1 MAPALD
7 LRLRQHLAL
16 TPQLQQA
23 LRLLQLSA
31 LEFAQEMGEA
41 LVSNPFLEEG
51 AADSKTPRT
60 AASSTLTEPTAPRR
74 RADARA
80 AAPDG
85 EGEERYSYESP
96 SFGSGGSGDIENDR
110 TDWSEPEP
118 SLHAH
123 LRNQLMLQQMGERD
137 RALTHLVV
145 DALDDDGYLKVSLE
159 ELAAADRRRADVD
172 ADELRVG
179 AAARAD
185 ARACGRRARAT
196 CRSACML
203 QLEARSERGPAWE
216 CACKIV
222 QNHLPVL
229 AAHELGKLQQQL
241 VCDEKTMHQAIA
253 LIRSLDPKPG
263 HRFGRGDARFVIPDV
278 IVTKV
283 RGKWMVSLNPAVVPR
298 LRINRSYADAV
309 SGAGHSFL
317 SKQLQEARWLL
328 RSMEQRL
335 VTIQRVAEAIVQKQR
350 AFLEYGEVAMKPLA
364 LKHIAAQLSLHE
376 STVCRVTNNKYM
388 ATPRGVYEFKHFFSR
403 QLATEA
409 GGACSATAVRA
420 LLKELIT
427 TEDPARPL
435 SDAKLATLLS
445 EQGLRVARRTITK
458 YRTLMRVPSVEV
470 RRTLGPLAESA
481 GAGVR
486 GGAWRKSSRDVS
498 KRRLRPTPHSSA
510 LHAAGFAASRRTRAS
525 ISIRPGQHDQ
535 HPIGGD
541 AAHDEG
547 TKHAGKTAA
556 AGAAVGGVTGLAI
569 GTAAAAALEPGL
581 TVSRRR
587 VRAPASALT
596 PARWRAV

>member
-31 LEFAQEMGEA
+31 MEFAQEMGEA
-41 LVSNPFLEEG
+41 LVNNPFLEEG
-51 AADSKTPRT
+51 ATPDAKAAHGAT
-60 AASSTLTEPTAPRR
+60 ATSSLAEP
-74 RADARA
+74 A
-80 AAPDG
+80 AAPTTPEPAAQESDA
-85 EGEERYSYESP
+85 EERYSYESP
-96 SFGSGGSGDIENDR
+96 SFGSGGSGDLENDR

-118 SLHAH
+118 SLQQH

-137 RALTHLVV
+137 HALTHLVV
-145 DALDDDGYLKVSLE
+145 DALDDDGYFKVSLE
-159 ELAAADRRRADVD
+159 ELAALISADGNVEPDDIKSA
-172 ADELRVG
+172 LRLVQTLEPAGVG
-179 AAARAD
+179 ARD
-185 ARACGRRARAT
+185 LQECLL
-196 CRSACML
+196 L
-203 QLEARSERGPAWE
+203 QLQARTERGPAWD

-222 QNHLPVL
+222 QHHLPVL

-241 VCDEKTMHQAIA
+241 ICDEKTMHQAIA

-283 RGKWMVSLNPAVVPR
+283 RGKWQVSLNPAVVPR

-364 LKHIAAQLSLHE
+364 LKHIAAQLNLHE

-470 RRTLGPLAESA
+470 RRTLGRSQHLRAEA
-481 GAGVR
+481 
-486 GGAWRKSSRDVS
+486 
-498 KRRLRPTPHSSA
+498 
-510 LHAAGFAASRRTRAS
+510 
-525 ISIRPGQHDQ
+525 
-535 HPIGGD
+535 
-541 AAHDEG
+541 
-547 TKHAGKTAA
+547 
-556 AGAAVGGVTGLAI
+556 
-569 GTAAAAALEPGL
+569 
-581 TVSRRR
+581 
-587 VRAPASALT
+587 
-596 PARWRAV
+596 

>member
-1 MAPALD
+1 
-7 LRLRQHLAL
+7 
-16 TPQLQQA
+16 
-23 LRLLQLSA
+23 
-31 LEFAQEMGEA
+31 
-41 LVSNPFLEEG
+41 
-51 AADSKTPRT
+51 
-60 AASSTLTEPTAPRR
+60 
-74 RADARA
+74 
-80 AAPDG
+80 
-85 EGEERYSYESP
+85 
-96 SFGSGGSGDIENDR
+96 
-110 TDWSEPEP
+110 
-118 SLHAH
+118 
-123 LRNQLMLQQMGERD
+123 MLQQMGDRD
-137 RALTHLVV
+137 RALTHFVV

-159 ELAAADRRRADVD
+159 ELAAAAPPDAAVAADD
-172 ADELRVG
+172 LRSAVRLVQTLEPAG
-179 AAARAD
+179 VAARD
-185 ARACGRRARAT
+185 LTECL
-196 CRSACML
+196 ML
-203 QLEARSERGPAWE
+203 QLQSRDERGPAWD
-216 CACKIV
+216 CACKIA
-222 QNHLPVL
+222 QNHLSVL

-241 VCDEKTMHQAIA
+241 GCDEKTMHEAIA

-278 IVTKV
+278 IVSKV
-283 RGKWMVSLNPAVVPR
+283 RGKWVVNLNPAVVPR

-364 LKHIAAQLSLHE
+364 LKHIAAQLNLHE

-470 RRTLGPLAESA
+470 RRTLGRSQ
-481 GAGVR
+481 
-486 GGAWRKSSRDVS
+486 SM
-498 KRRLRPTPHSSA
+498 
-510 LHAAGFAASRRTRAS
+510 RA
-525 ISIRPGQHDQ
+525 Q
-535 HPIGGD
+535 
-541 AAHDEG
+541 A
-547 TKHAGKTAA
+547 
-556 AGAAVGGVTGLAI
+556 
-569 GTAAAAALEPGL
+569 
-581 TVSRRR
+581 
-587 VRAPASALT
+587 
-596 PARWRAV
+596 

>member
-1 MAPALD
+1 
-7 LRLRQHLAL
+7 
-16 TPQLQQA
+16 
-23 LRLLQLSA
+23 
-31 LEFAQEMGEA
+31 MGEA
-41 LVSNPFLEEG
+41 LVNNPFLEEQSE
-51 AADSKTPRT
+51 SKSQHT
-60 AASSTLTEPTAPRR
+60 AASTSSTLSEP
-74 RADARA
+74 
-80 AAPDG
+80 AAPATAAPEPAADT

-96 SFGSGGSGDIENDR
+96 SFGSGGSGDMENDR

-118 SLHAH
+118 SLQAH
-123 LRNQLMLQQMGERD
+123 LRNPLMLSPMGERD
-137 RALTHLVV
+137 RALAHLIV

-159 ELAAADRRRADVD
+159 ELAALLTADGGVEP
-172 ADELRVG
+172 DELRASLKLVQQLEPAGVG
-179 AAARAD
+179 ARD
-185 ARACGRRARAT
+185 LQECLT
-196 CRSACML
+196 L
-203 QLEARSERGPAWE
+203 QLNARDERGPAWE
-216 CACKIV
+216 CACRIV

-241 VCDEKTMHQAIA
+241 NCDEKTMHQAIA

-283 RGKWMVSLNPAVVPR
+283 RGKWVCNLNPAVVPR

-364 LKHIAAQLSLHE
+364 LKHIAAQLNLHE

-470 RRTLGPLAESA
+470 RRTLGRSQ
-481 GAGVR
+481 
-486 GGAWRKSSRDVS
+486 
-498 KRRLRPTPHSSA
+498 TM
-510 LHAAGFAASRRTRAS
+510 RA
-525 ISIRPGQHDQ
+525 Q
-535 HPIGGD
+535 
-541 AAHDEG
+541 A
-547 TKHAGKTAA
+547 
-556 AGAAVGGVTGLAI
+556 
-569 GTAAAAALEPGL
+569 
-581 TVSRRR
+581 
-587 VRAPASALT
+587 
-596 PARWRAV
+596 

>member
-41 LVSNPFLEEG
+41 LVNNPFLEES
-51 AADSKTPRT
+51 AEAKAQHAASASSSVNEPATTTTTAPEPVADS
-60 AASSTLTEPTAPRR
+60 
-74 RADARA
+74 DA
-80 AAPDG
+80 
-85 EGEERYSYESP
+85 EERYSYESP
-96 SFGSGGSGDIENDR
+96 SFGSGSSGDIENDR

-118 SLHAH
+118 SLQAH
-123 LRNQLMLQQMGERD
+123 LRNQLMLSPMGERD
-137 RALTHLVV
+137 RALTHLMV
-145 DALDDDGYLKVSLE
+145 DALDDDGYLKVSFEEITALLTADGNVEPE
-159 ELAAADRRRADVD
+159 ELRAA
-172 ADELRVG
+172 LRLVQNLEPAGVG
-179 AAARAD
+179 ARTLQECLKLQLD
-185 ARACGRRARAT
+185 AR
-196 CRSACML
+196 
-203 QLEARSERGPAWE
+203 EERNPVWD

-222 QNHLPVL
+222 NAHLTGPGGARDGQAP
-229 AAHELGKLQQQL
+229 AATRLRREDDASGDSADSLSRS
-241 VCDEKTMHQAIA
+241 QAG
-253 LIRSLDPKPG
+253 PT
-263 HRFGRGDARFVIPDV
+263 RFGRGDARFVIPDV
-278 IVTKV
+278 IVAKV
-283 RGKWMVSLNPAVVPR
+283 RGKWTVNLNPAVVPR

-376 STVCRVTNNKYM
+376 STVCRVTNDKYL
-388 ATPRGVYEFKHFFSR
+388 ATPRGVFEFKHFFSR

-420 LLKELIT
+420 LLKELIA

-458 YRTLMRVPSVEV
+458 YRTLMRVPSVEGPAYA
-470 RRTLGPLAESA
+470 RPLAKPA
-481 GAGVR
+481 GPGIR
-486 GGAWRKSSRDVS
+486 GLRWHALLQGVS
-498 KRRLRPTPHSSA
+498 KRRPQPTARLRIWRRSVRQ
-510 LHAAGFAASRRTRAS
+510 AARLRRS
-525 ISIRPGQHDQ
+525 ISIP
-535 HPIGGD
+535 P
-541 AAHDEG
+541 
-547 TKHAGKTAA
+547 
-556 AGAAVGGVTGLAI
+556 
-569 GTAAAAALEPGL
+569 
-581 TVSRRR
+581 VSTHSIR
-587 VRAPASALT
+587 
-596 PARWRAV
+596 

>member
-41 LVSNPFLEEG
+41 LVNNPFLEEQST
-51 AADSKTPRT
+51 AENKTPHTAGTSTLSEPATPAT
-60 AASSTLTEPTAPRR
+60 AAPEP
-74 RADARA
+74 
-80 AAPDG
+80 APDTDT
-85 EGEERYSYESP
+85 EERYSYESP

-118 SLHAH
+118 SLQAH
-123 LRNQLMLQQMGERD
+123 LRGQLMLSPMGERD
-137 RALTHLVV
+137 RALTHFIV
-145 DALDDDGYLKVSLE
+145 DALDDDGYLKVSLD
-159 ELAAADRRRADVD
+159 ELAAAAPPDANVD
-172 ADELRVG
+172 AEELRAALRLVQTLEPAG
-179 AAARAD
+179 VAARD
-185 ARACGRRARAT
+185 LQECLT
-196 CRSACML
+196 L
-203 QLEARSERGPAWE
+203 QLEAKPERGPAWD

-241 VCDEKTMHQAIA
+241 VCDEKVMHQAIA

-278 IVTKV
+278 IVSKV
-283 RGKWMVSLNPAVVPR
+283 RGKWTVNLNPAVVPR

-364 LKHIAAQLSLHE
+364 LKHIAAQLNLHE

-470 RRTLGPLAESA
+470 RRTLGRSQ
-481 GAGVR
+481 GA
-486 GGAWRKSSRDVS
+486 
-498 KRRLRPTPHSSA
+498 RPQA
-510 LHAAGFAASRRTRAS
+510 
-525 ISIRPGQHDQ
+525 
-535 HPIGGD
+535 
-541 AAHDEG
+541 
-547 TKHAGKTAA
+547 
-556 AGAAVGGVTGLAI
+556 
-569 GTAAAAALEPGL
+569 
-581 TVSRRR
+581 
-587 VRAPASALT
+587 
-596 PARWRAV
+596 

>member
-41 LVSNPFLEEG
+41 LVNNPFLEEAATDNKSVHSSSSSTLAEPAAPTTAAPEP
-51 AADSKTPRT
+51 AADS
-60 AASSTLTEPTAPRR
+60 
-74 RADARA
+74 
-80 AAPDG
+80 

-118 SLHAH
+118 SLQAH
-123 LRNQLMLQQMGERD
+123 LRNQLMLQQMGDRD
-137 RALTHLVV
+137 RALTYFVV
-145 DALDDDGYLKVSLE
+145 DALDDDGYLKVTLE
-159 ELAAADRRRADVD
+159 ELAAAAPREAGVD
-172 ADELRVG
+172 AEELRAAVRLVQTLDPAG
-179 AAARAD
+179 VAARD
-185 ARACGRRARAT
+185 LPECLV
-196 CRSACML
+196 L

-216 CACKIV
+216 CARKIV
-222 QNHLPVL
+222 QSQLPVL

-241 VCDEKTMHQAIA
+241 SCDEKTMHQAIA

-283 RGKWMVSLNPAVVPR
+283 RGKWTVSLNPAVVPR

-364 LKHIAAQLSLHE
+364 LKHIAAQLNLHE

-470 RRTLGPLAESA
+470 RRTLGRSQA
-481 GAGVR
+481 
-486 GGAWRKSSRDVS
+486 
-498 KRRLRPTPHSSA
+498 LRPQA
-510 LHAAGFAASRRTRAS
+510 
-525 ISIRPGQHDQ
+525 
-535 HPIGGD
+535 
-541 AAHDEG
+541 
-547 TKHAGKTAA
+547 
-556 AGAAVGGVTGLAI
+556 
-569 GTAAAAALEPGL
+569 
-581 TVSRRR
+581 
-587 VRAPASALT
+587 
-596 PARWRAV
+596 

>member
-41 LVSNPFLEEG
+41 MVSNPFLEES
-51 AADSKTPRT
+51 AENKTQH
-60 AASSTLTEPTAPRR
+60 AASSSTLSDPAAP
-74 RADARA
+74 AA
-80 AAPDG
+80 AAPEAAASDS

-96 SFGSGGSGDIENDR
+96 SFGSGSSGDMENDR

-118 SLHAH
+118 SLQAH
-123 LRNQLMLQQMGERD
+123 LRNQLMLSPMGERD
-137 RALTHLVV
+137 RALTQFLV
-145 DALDDDGYLKVSLE
+145 DALDDDGYLKVTLE
-159 ELAAADRRRADVD
+159 ELAALLTADGGVD
-172 ADELRVG
+172 ADELRASLRLVQNLEPAGIG
-179 AAARAD
+179 ARD
-185 ARACGRRARAT
+185 LQECLL
-196 CRSACML
+196 L
-203 QLEARSERGPAWE
+203 QLNAREDRGPAWDA
-216 CACKIV
+216 ACKIV
-222 QNHLPVL
+222 QNHLHVL
-229 AAHELGKLQQQL
+229 AAHELGKLQHHL
-241 VCDEKTMHQAIA
+241 GCDERTMHQAIA

-283 RGKWMVSLNPAVVPR
+283 RGKWNVNLNPAVVPR

-388 ATPRGVYEFKHFFSR
+388 ATPRGVFEFKHFFSR

-470 RRTLGPLAESA
+470 RRTMGRSQSMRAEA
-481 GAGVR
+481 
-486 GGAWRKSSRDVS
+486 
-498 KRRLRPTPHSSA
+498 
-510 LHAAGFAASRRTRAS
+510 
-525 ISIRPGQHDQ
+525 
-535 HPIGGD
+535 
-541 AAHDEG
+541 
-547 TKHAGKTAA
+547 
-556 AGAAVGGVTGLAI
+556 
-569 GTAAAAALEPGL
+569 
-581 TVSRRR
+581 
-587 VRAPASALT
+587 
-596 PARWRAV
+596 

>member
-7 LRLRQHLAL
+7 LRLKQHLAL

-41 LVSNPFLEEG
+41 LVSNPFLEES
-51 AADSKTPRT
+51 ASPADKPAHAST
-60 AASSTLTEPTAPRR
+60 SSTLAEPDAP
-74 RADARA
+74 AP
-80 AAPDG
+80 AAPEASPDN

-96 SFGSGGSGDIENDR
+96 SFSSGGSGDIENDR

-123 LRNQLMLQQMGERD
+123 LRNQLMLQQMGDRD
-137 RALTHLVV
+137 RALTHFVV
-145 DALDDDGYLKVSLE
+145 DALDDDGYLKVTLE
-159 ELAAADRRRADVD
+159 ELAAAAPDDANVD
-172 ADELRVG
+172 ADELRAAVRLVQTLEPAG
-179 AAARAD
+179 VAARD
-185 ARACGRRARAT
+185 LQECLT
-196 CRSACML
+196 L
-203 QLEARSERGPAWE
+203 QLEAREERGLAWD

-222 QNHLPVL
+222 RHHLPVL

-241 VCDEKTMHQAIA
+241 PCDEKTMHQAIA
-253 LIRSLDPKPG
+253 MIRSLDPKPG

-278 IVTKV
+278 IVAKV
-283 RGKWMVSLNPAVVPR
+283 RTKWTVNLNPAVVPR

-350 AFLEYGEVAMKPLA
+350 AFLEYGEVAMKQLA
-364 LKHIAAQLSLHE
+364 LKHIAAQLGLHE

-388 ATPRGVYEFKHFFSR
+388 ATPRGVFEFKHFFSR

-470 RRTLGPLAESA
+470 RRTLGRSQ
-481 GAGVR
+481 
-486 GGAWRKSSRDVS
+486 SM
-498 KRRLRPTPHSSA
+498 
-510 LHAAGFAASRRTRAS
+510 RA
-525 ISIRPGQHDQ
+525 Q
-535 HPIGGD
+535 
-541 AAHDEG
+541 A
-547 TKHAGKTAA
+547 
-556 AGAAVGGVTGLAI
+556 
-569 GTAAAAALEPGL
+569 
-581 TVSRRR
+581 
-587 VRAPASALT
+587 
-596 PARWRAV
+596 

>member
-41 LVSNPFLEEG
+41 LVNNPFLEEG
-51 AADSKTPRT
+51 AAGDAKT
-60 AASSTLTEPTAPRR
+60 AHAASASSTLSEPAAASTTPEP
-74 RADARA
+74 
-80 AAPDG
+80 AAPDS
-85 EGEERYSYESP
+85 EAEERYSYESP
-96 SFGSGGSGDIENDR
+96 SFGSGGAGDVENDR

-118 SLHAH
+118 SLQQH

-137 RALTHLVV
+137 HALTHLVV
-145 DALDDDGYLKVSLE
+145 DALDDDGYLKVSFE
-159 ELAAADRRRADVD
+159 ELAALITADGNVEPDDIKSA
-172 ADELRVG
+172 LRLVQTLEPAGVG
-179 AAARAD
+179 ARD
-185 ARACGRRARAT
+185 LQECLL
-196 CRSACML
+196 L
-203 QLEARSERGPAWE
+203 QLQARPERGPAWD

-222 QNHLPVL
+222 QHHLPVL
-229 AAHELGKLQQQL
+229 AAHELGKLQQHV
-241 VCDEKTMHQAIA
+241 VCDERTMHQAIA

-263 HRFGRGDARFVIPDV
+263 HRFGRGDARFVTPDV

-283 RGKWMVSLNPAVVPR
+283 RGKWQVSLNPAVVPR
-298 LRINRSYADAV
+298 LRINRSYANAV

-470 RRTLGPLAESA
+470 RRTLGRSQHLRAEA
-481 GAGVR
+481 
-486 GGAWRKSSRDVS
+486 
-498 KRRLRPTPHSSA
+498 
-510 LHAAGFAASRRTRAS
+510 
-525 ISIRPGQHDQ
+525 
-535 HPIGGD
+535 
-541 AAHDEG
+541 
-547 TKHAGKTAA
+547 
-556 AGAAVGGVTGLAI
+556 
-569 GTAAAAALEPGL
+569 
-581 TVSRRR
+581 
-587 VRAPASALT
+587 
-596 PARWRAV
+596 

>member
-41 LVSNPFLEEG
+41 LVNNPFLEEG
-51 AADSKTPRT
+51 SGENKTPHT
-60 AASSTLTEPTAPRR
+60 TPTSTVAE
-74 RADARA
+74 A
-80 AAPDG
+80 AAPTVAAPEPAADN

-118 SLHAH
+118 SLQAH
-123 LRNQLMLQQMGERD
+123 LRNQLMLWPMGERD
-137 RALTHLVV
+137 RALTHFVV

-159 ELAAADRRRADVD
+159 ELAAAAPKDAGVD
-172 ADELRVG
+172 ADELRAAVRLVQTLEPAG
-179 AAARAD
+179 VAARD
-185 ARACGRRARAT
+185 LQECL
-196 CRSACML
+196 ML
-203 QLEARSERGPAWE
+203 QLEARPERGPAWE

-222 QNHLPVL
+222 QGHLHVL

-241 VCDEKTMHQAIA
+241 SCDEKTMHQAIA

-283 RGKWMVSLNPAVVPR
+283 RGKWTVNLNPAVVPR

-364 LKHIAAQLSLHE
+364 LKHIAAQLNLHE

-388 ATPRGVYEFKHFFSR
+388 ATPRGVFEFKHFFSR

-427 TEDPARPL
+427 TEDPSRPL

-470 RRTLGPLAESA
+470 RRTLGRSQNM
-481 GAGVR
+481 
-486 GGAWRKSSRDVS
+486 
-498 KRRLRPTPHSSA
+498 
-510 LHAAGFAASRRTRAS
+510 RA
-525 ISIRPGQHDQ
+525 Q
-535 HPIGGD
+535 
-541 AAHDEG
+541 A
-547 TKHAGKTAA
+547 
-556 AGAAVGGVTGLAI
+556 
-569 GTAAAAALEPGL
+569 
-581 TVSRRR
+581 
-587 VRAPASALT
+587 
-596 PARWRAV
+596 

>member
-41 LVSNPFLEEG
+41 LVNNPFLEESAEPKQQHAAASATSTLSEPAAPAAATPEP
-51 AADSKTPRT
+51 AADT
-60 AASSTLTEPTAPRR
+60 
-74 RADARA
+74 
-80 AAPDG
+80 

-96 SFGSGGSGDIENDR
+96 SFGSGSSGDMENDR

-118 SLHAH
+118 SLQAH
-123 LRNQLMLQQMGERD
+123 LRNQLMLSPMGGRD
-137 RALTHLVV
+137 RALAHLIV

-159 ELAAADRRRADVD
+159 ELAALLTTDGGVEP
-172 ADELRVG
+172 DELRASLKLVQNLEPAGVG
-179 AAARAD
+179 ARD
-185 ARACGRRARAT
+185 LQECLT
-196 CRSACML
+196 L
-203 QLEARSERGPAWE
+203 QLNARDERGAAWE
-216 CACKIV
+216 CACRIV

-241 VCDEKTMHQAIA
+241 NCDEKTMHQAIA

-278 IVTKV
+278 IVAKV
-283 RGKWMVSLNPAVVPR
+283 RGKWTVNLNPAVVPR

-364 LKHIAAQLSLHE
+364 LKHIAAQLNLHE

-427 TEDPARPL
+427 GEDPARPL

-470 RRTLGPLAESA
+470 RRTLGRSQ
-481 GAGVR
+481 
-486 GGAWRKSSRDVS
+486 
-498 KRRLRPTPHSSA
+498 TM
-510 LHAAGFAASRRTRAS
+510 RA
-525 ISIRPGQHDQ
+525 Q
-535 HPIGGD
+535 
-541 AAHDEG
+541 A
-547 TKHAGKTAA
+547 
-556 AGAAVGGVTGLAI
+556 
-569 GTAAAAALEPGL
+569 
-581 TVSRRR
+581 
-587 VRAPASALT
+587 
-596 PARWRAV
+596 

>member
-41 LVSNPFLEEG
+41 MVNNPFLEES
-51 AADSKTPRT
+51 AAEKQQHATP
-60 AASSTLTEPTAPRR
+60 SSTTLTEPTAP
-74 RADARA
+74 AT
-80 AAPDG
+80 AAPEPAPDQ
-85 EGEERYSYESP
+85 EAEERYSYESP
-96 SFGSGGSGDIENDR
+96 SFGSGGGGDIENDR

-118 SLHAH
+118 SLQAH
-123 LRNQLMLQQMGERD
+123 LRNQLMLSPMGPRD
-137 RALTHLVV
+137 RALTQFIV
-145 DALDDDGYLKVSLE
+145 DALDDDGYLKVSLDELVALLTTDGGVEPE
-159 ELAAADRRRADVD
+159 ELGAAVRLVQNLEPAG
-172 ADELRVG
+172 VG
-179 AAARAD
+179 ARD
-185 ARACGRRARAT
+185 LQECL
-196 CRSACML
+196 ML
-203 QLEARSERGPAWE
+203 QLNAREERGPAWD

-283 RGKWMVSLNPAVVPR
+283 RGKWIVNLNPAVVPR

-364 LKHIAAQLSLHE
+364 LKHIAAQLNLHE

-470 RRTLGPLAESA
+470 RRTLGRSQNM
-481 GAGVR
+481 
-486 GGAWRKSSRDVS
+486 
-498 KRRLRPTPHSSA
+498 
-510 LHAAGFAASRRTRAS
+510 RA
-525 ISIRPGQHDQ
+525 Q
-535 HPIGGD
+535 
-541 AAHDEG
+541 A
-547 TKHAGKTAA
+547 
-556 AGAAVGGVTGLAI
+556 
-569 GTAAAAALEPGL
+569 
-581 TVSRRR
+581 
-587 VRAPASALT
+587 
-596 PARWRAV
+596 

>member
-41 LVSNPFLEEG
+41 LVNNPFLEE
-51 AADSKTPRT
+51 AATEPKTPHST
-60 AASSTLTEPTAPRR
+60 TTSTLTDP
-74 RADARA
+74 
-80 AAPDG
+80 AAPVAAQPEPAPDL
-85 EGEERYSYESP
+85 EAEERYSYESP
-96 SFGSGGSGDIENDR
+96 SFGSGNSGEIENDR

-123 LRNQLMLQQMGERD
+123 LRNQLMLSPMGERD
-137 RALTHLVV
+137 RALTHFVV

-159 ELAAADRRRADVD
+159 ELAAAAPPD
-172 ADELRVG
+172 AAVEPEDLRSAVRLVQTLEPAG
-179 AAARAD
+179 VAARD
-185 ARACGRRARAT
+185 LQECL
-196 CRSACML
+196 ML
-203 QLEARSERGPAWE
+203 QLEARTERGPAWD
-216 CACKIV
+216 CARRIV
-222 QNHLPVL
+222 ENHLHVL

-241 VCDEKTMHQAIA
+241 SCDEKTMHQAIA

-278 IVTKV
+278 IVAKV
-283 RGKWMVSLNPAVVPR
+283 RGKWTVNLNPAVVPR

-364 LKHIAAQLSLHE
+364 LKHIAAQLNLHE

-470 RRTLGPLAESA
+470 RRTLGRSQ
-481 GAGVR
+481 GAR
-486 GGAWRKSSRDVS
+486 A
-498 KRRLRPTPHSSA
+498 
-510 LHAAGFAASRRTRAS
+510 HA
-525 ISIRPGQHDQ
+525 
-535 HPIGGD
+535 
-541 AAHDEG
+541 
-547 TKHAGKTAA
+547 
-556 AGAAVGGVTGLAI
+556 
-569 GTAAAAALEPGL
+569 
-581 TVSRRR
+581 
-587 VRAPASALT
+587 
-596 PARWRAV
+596 

>member
-41 LVSNPFLEEG
+41 AVSNPFLEEG
-51 AADSKTPRT
+51 NQENKASHATASATLSEPAAAATATP
-60 AASSTLTEPTAPRR
+60 EP
-74 RADARA
+74 
-80 AAPDG
+80 APDG

-96 SFGSGGSGDIENDR
+96 SFGSGGSGDMENDR

-118 SLHAH
+118 SLHAN
-123 LRNQLMLQQMGERD
+123 LRNQLMLQQMGDRD
-137 RALTHLVV
+137 RALTHFVV

-159 ELAAADRRRADVD
+159 ELAAAAPHDAGVD
-172 ADELRVG
+172 ADELRAAVRLVQTLEPAG
-179 AAARAD
+179 VAARD
-185 ARACGRRARAT
+185 LTECLT
-196 CRSACML
+196 L
-203 QLEARSERGPAWE
+203 QLEDRDERGPAWD

-222 QNHLPVL
+222 RNHLNVL

-241 VCDEKTMHQAIA
+241 GCDEKTMHQAIA

-278 IVTKV
+278 IVSKV
-283 RGKWMVSLNPAVVPR
+283 RGKWMVNLNPAVVPR

-470 RRTLGPLAESA
+470 RRTLGRSQ
-481 GAGVR
+481 
-486 GGAWRKSSRDVS
+486 SM
-498 KRRLRPTPHSSA
+498 RP
-510 LHAAGFAASRRTRAS
+510 HA
-525 ISIRPGQHDQ
+525 
-535 HPIGGD
+535 
-541 AAHDEG
+541 
-547 TKHAGKTAA
+547 
-556 AGAAVGGVTGLAI
+556 
-569 GTAAAAALEPGL
+569 
-581 TVSRRR
+581 
-587 VRAPASALT
+587 
-596 PARWRAV
+596 

>member
-41 LVSNPFLEEG
+41 VVNNPFLEEG
-51 AADSKTPRT
+51 T
-60 AASSTLTEPTAPRR
+60 AAEQKPVHSSTASTLSEP
-74 RADARA
+74 
-80 AAPDG
+80 AAPATTTPEPVPDTD
-85 EGEERYSYESP
+85 GEERYSYEGA
-96 SFGSGGSGDIENDR
+96 SFGSSHSGDMENDR

-118 SLHAH
+118 SLQAH
-123 LRNQLMLQQMGERD
+123 LRGQLMLSPMGERD
-137 RALTHLVV
+137 RALTHFIV
-145 DALDDDGYLKVSLE
+145 DALDDDGYLKVSLD
-159 ELAAADRRRADVD
+159 ELAAAAPPDANVD
-172 ADELRVG
+172 AEELRAALRLVQTLEPAG
-179 AAARAD
+179 VAARD
-185 ARACGRRARAT
+185 LQECLT
-196 CRSACML
+196 L
-203 QLEARSERGPAWE
+203 QLEAKPERGPAWD

-241 VCDEKTMHQAIA
+241 VCDEKVMHQAIA

-278 IVTKV
+278 IVSKV
-283 RGKWMVSLNPAVVPR
+283 RGKWTVNLNPAVVPR

-364 LKHIAAQLSLHE
+364 LKHIAAQLNLHE

-470 RRTLGPLAESA
+470 RRTLGRSQ
-481 GAGVR
+481 GA
-486 GGAWRKSSRDVS
+486 
-498 KRRLRPTPHSSA
+498 RPQA
-510 LHAAGFAASRRTRAS
+510 
-525 ISIRPGQHDQ
+525 
-535 HPIGGD
+535 
-541 AAHDEG
+541 
-547 TKHAGKTAA
+547 
-556 AGAAVGGVTGLAI
+556 
-569 GTAAAAALEPGL
+569 
-581 TVSRRR
+581 
-587 VRAPASALT
+587 
-596 PARWRAV
+596 

>member
-41 LVSNPFLEEG
+41 LVNNPFLEEG
-51 AADSKTPRT
+51 ADSKTPST
-60 AASSTLTEPTAPRR
+60 ATPSTLTETTAP
-74 RADARA
+74 ATP
-80 AAPDG
+80 APEPEPAG
-85 EGEERYSYESP
+85 EAEGEERYSYESP
-96 SFGSGGSGDIENDR
+96 SFGSGGSGDVENDR

-123 LRNQLMLQQMGERD
+123 LRNQLMLSPMGERD
-137 RALTHLVV
+137 RALTHFVV
-145 DALDDDGYLKVSLE
+145 DALDDDGYLKVSLD
-159 ELAAADRRRADVD
+159 ELAAAAPPDANVEAEDLRAAVRLVQTLEP
-172 ADELRVG
+172 AGV
-179 AAARAD
+179 AARD
-185 ARACGRRARAT
+185 LQECL
-196 CRSACML
+196 ML
-203 QLEARSERGPAWE
+203 QLEARTERGPEWE

-222 QNHLPVL
+222 QNHLPIL

-241 VCDEKTMHQAIA
+241 GCDDKVMHQAIA

-283 RGKWMVSLNPAVVPR
+283 RGKWVVNLNPAVVPR

-364 LKHIAAQLSLHE
+364 LKHIAAQLNLHE

-470 RRTLGPLAESA
+470 RRTLGRSQ
-481 GAGVR
+481 GA
-486 GGAWRKSSRDVS
+486 
-498 KRRLRPTPHSSA
+498 RPQA
-510 LHAAGFAASRRTRAS
+510 
-525 ISIRPGQHDQ
+525 
-535 HPIGGD
+535 
-541 AAHDEG
+541 
-547 TKHAGKTAA
+547 
-556 AGAAVGGVTGLAI
+556 
-569 GTAAAAALEPGL
+569 
-581 TVSRRR
+581 
-587 VRAPASALT
+587 
-596 PARWRAV
+596 

>member
-41 LVSNPFLEEG
+41 LVNNPFLEE
-51 AADSKTPRT
+51 AAT
-60 AASSTLTEPTAPRR
+60 ADAKSAHSASASSTLSEPAAASTTPEP
-74 RADARA
+74 
-80 AAPDG
+80 AAPDT
-85 EGEERYSYESP
+85 EAEERYSYESP
-96 SFGSGGSGDIENDR
+96 SFGSGGSGDVENDR

-118 SLHAH
+118 SLQQH

-137 RALTHLVV
+137 HGLTHLVV
-145 DALDDDGYLKVSLE
+145 DALDDDGYLKVSFE
-159 ELAAADRRRADVD
+159 ELAALISAEGNVEADDIKSA
-172 ADELRVG
+172 LRLVQTLEPAGVG
-179 AAARAD
+179 ARD
-185 ARACGRRARAT
+185 LQECLL
-196 CRSACML
+196 L
-203 QLEARSERGPAWE
+203 QLEARPERGPAWD

-222 QNHLPVL
+222 RTHLPVL
-229 AAHELGKLQQQL
+229 AAHELGKLQQHL
-241 VCDEKTMHQAIA
+241 LCDEKTMHQAIA

-263 HRFGRGDARFVIPDV
+263 HRFGRGDARFVTPDV

-283 RGKWMVSLNPAVVPR
+283 RGKWQVNLNPAVVPR

-364 LKHIAAQLSLHE
+364 LKHIAAQLNLHE

-388 ATPRGVYEFKHFFSR
+388 ATPRGVFEFKHFFSR

-470 RRTLGPLAESA
+470 RRTLGRSQH
-481 GAGVR
+481 
-486 GGAWRKSSRDVS
+486 
-498 KRRLRPTPHSSA
+498 LRA
-510 LHAAGFAASRRTRAS
+510 QA
-525 ISIRPGQHDQ
+525 
-535 HPIGGD
+535 
-541 AAHDEG
+541 
-547 TKHAGKTAA
+547 
-556 AGAAVGGVTGLAI
+556 
-569 GTAAAAALEPGL
+569 
-581 TVSRRR
+581 
-587 VRAPASALT
+587 
-596 PARWRAV
+596 

>member
-41 LVSNPFLEEG
+41 LVNNPFLEEG
-51 AADSKTPRT
+51 NQEAKTAHT
-60 AASSTLTEPTAPRR
+60 TTSSTLNEP
-74 RADARA
+74 
-80 AAPDG
+80 AAPATTTPEPAPDA

-123 LRNQLMLQQMGERD
+123 LRSQLMLQQMGDRD
-137 RALTHLVV
+137 RALTHFVV
-145 DALDDDGYLKVSLE
+145 DALDDDGYLKVSLD
-159 ELAAADRRRADVD
+159 ELAAAAPSDANVD
-172 ADELRVG
+172 AEELRAAVRLVQTLEPAG
-179 AAARAD
+179 VAARD
-185 ARACGRRARAT
+185 LQECLT
-196 CRSACML
+196 L
-203 QLEARSERGPAWE
+203 QLHARTERGPAWE

-241 VCDEKTMHQAIA
+241 VCDEKVMHQAIA

-278 IVTKV
+278 IVAKV
-283 RGKWMVSLNPAVVPR
+283 RGKWTVNLNPAVVPR

-364 LKHIAAQLSLHE
+364 LKHIAAQLNLHE

-470 RRTLGPLAESA
+470 RRTLGRSQ
-481 GAGVR
+481 
-486 GGAWRKSSRDVS
+486 S
-498 KRRLRPTPHSSA
+498 LRPQA
-510 LHAAGFAASRRTRAS
+510 
-525 ISIRPGQHDQ
+525 
-535 HPIGGD
+535 
-541 AAHDEG
+541 
-547 TKHAGKTAA
+547 
-556 AGAAVGGVTGLAI
+556 
-569 GTAAAAALEPGL
+569 
-581 TVSRRR
+581 
-587 VRAPASALT
+587 
-596 PARWRAV
+596 

>member
-1 MAPALD
+1 MAPGLD
-7 LRLRQHLAL
+7 LRLKQHLAL

-51 AADSKTPRT
+51 NQENKTPHT
-60 AASSTLTEPTAPRR
+60 TTSSALSEPTTP
-74 RADARA
+74 A
-80 AAPDG
+80 AATPEPASESD
-85 EGEERYSYESP
+85 GEERYSYESP
-96 SFGSGGSGDIENDR
+96 SFGSGGSGDMENDR

-123 LRNQLMLQQMGERD
+123 LRNQLMLQQMGDRD
-137 RALTHLVV
+137 RALTHFVV
-145 DALDDDGYLKVSLE
+145 DALDDDGYLKVSLD
-159 ELAAADRRRADVD
+159 ELAAAAPPEANVD
-172 ADELRVG
+172 ADDLRSAVRLVQTLEPAG
-179 AAARAD
+179 VAARD
-185 ARACGRRARAT
+185 LTECL
-196 CRSACML
+196 ML
-203 QLEARSERGPAWE
+203 QLEEREERGPAWE
-216 CACKIV
+216 SACKIV
-222 QNHLPVL
+222 QNHLGVL

-241 VCDEKTMHQAIA
+241 PCDEKTMHQAIA

-278 IVTKV
+278 IVSKV

-364 LKHIAAQLSLHE
+364 LKHIAAQLNLHE

-388 ATPRGVYEFKHFFSR
+388 ATPRGVFEFKHFFSR

-427 TEDPARPL
+427 TEDPSRPL

-470 RRTLGPLAESA
+470 RRTLGRSESM
-481 GAGVR
+481 
-486 GGAWRKSSRDVS
+486 
-498 KRRLRPTPHSSA
+498 
-510 LHAAGFAASRRTRAS
+510 RA
-525 ISIRPGQHDQ
+525 Q
-535 HPIGGD
+535 
-541 AAHDEG
+541 A
-547 TKHAGKTAA
+547 
-556 AGAAVGGVTGLAI
+556 
-569 GTAAAAALEPGL
+569 
-581 TVSRRR
+581 
-587 VRAPASALT
+587 
-596 PARWRAV
+596 

>member
-41 LVSNPFLEEG
+41 LVNNPFLEESQE
-51 AADSKTPRT
+51 SKQH
-60 AASSTLTEPTAPRR
+60 AASASTLSEPVAATPPSAAEATP
-74 RADARA
+74 DAG
-80 AAPDG
+80 D
-85 EGEERYSYESP
+85 GEERYSYESP
-96 SFGSGGSGDIENDR
+96 SFGSGSGGDFENDR

-118 SLHAH
+118 SLQAH
-123 LRNQLMLQQMGERD
+123 LRNQLMLSPMGGRD
-137 RALTHLVV
+137 RALTNFLI

-159 ELAAADRRRADVD
+159 ELVALLTTDGGVTV
-172 ADELRVG
+172 DELRGSLLLLQGLEPAGIG
-179 AAARAD
+179 ARD
-185 ARACGRRARAT
+185 LQECL
-196 CRSACML
+196 ML
-203 QLEARSERGPAWE
+203 QLEARDERSGPVWD
-216 CACKIV
+216 CACKLV
-222 QNHLPVL
+222 QKHLAVL
-229 AAHELGKLQQQL
+229 AAHEMGKLQQQL
-241 VCDEKTMHQAIA
+241 GCDEKTMHQAIA

-263 HRFGRGDARFVIPDV
+263 LRFGRGDARYVTPDV
-278 IVTKV
+278 VVNKV
-283 RGKWMVSLNPAVVPR
+283 RGKWLVNLNPAVVPR

-364 LKHIAAQLSLHE
+364 LKHIAAQLGLHE

-388 ATPRGVYEFKHFFSR
+388 ATPRGVFEFKHFFSR

-427 TEDPARPL
+427 TEDPSRPL

-445 EQGLRVARRTITK
+445 DQGLRVARRTITK

-470 RRTLGPLAESA
+470 RRTMGRSQSMCAEA
-481 GAGVR
+481 
-486 GGAWRKSSRDVS
+486 
-498 KRRLRPTPHSSA
+498 
-510 LHAAGFAASRRTRAS
+510 
-525 ISIRPGQHDQ
+525 
-535 HPIGGD
+535 
-541 AAHDEG
+541 
-547 TKHAGKTAA
+547 
-556 AGAAVGGVTGLAI
+556 
-569 GTAAAAALEPGL
+569 
-581 TVSRRR
+581 
-587 VRAPASALT
+587 
-596 PARWRAV
+596 

>member
-41 LVSNPFLEEG
+41 LVNNPFLEEG
-51 AADSKTPRT
+51 ATQDAKPAHTTSAT
-60 AASSTLTEPTAPRR
+60 STLSDT
-74 RADARA
+74 A
-80 AAPDG
+80 AAPSTPEPAVPDG
-85 EGEERYSYESP
+85 EAEERYSYESP
-96 SFGSGGSGDIENDR
+96 SFGSGNSGDMENDR

-118 SLHAH
+118 SLQQH

-137 RALTHLVV
+137 HALTHLVV
-145 DALDDDGYLKVSLE
+145 DALDDDGYMKVSFE
-159 ELAAADRRRADVD
+159 ELAALISPDGGVEADDIKSA
-172 ADELRVG
+172 LRLVQTLDPAGVG
-179 AAARAD
+179 ARD
-185 ARACGRRARAT
+185 LQECLL
-196 CRSACML
+196 L
-203 QLEARSERGPAWE
+203 QLEARSERGPAWD

-222 QNHLPVL
+222 KHHLPVL

-241 VCDEKTMHQAIA
+241 ICDEKTMHQAIA

-283 RGKWMVSLNPAVVPR
+283 RGKWQVSLNPAVVPR

-350 AFLEYGEVAMKPLA
+350 AFLDYGEVAMKPLA
-364 LKHIAAQLSLHE
+364 LKHIAAQLNLHE

-470 RRTLGPLAESA
+470 RRTLGRSQSLRAEA
-481 GAGVR
+481 
-486 GGAWRKSSRDVS
+486 
-498 KRRLRPTPHSSA
+498 
-510 LHAAGFAASRRTRAS
+510 
-525 ISIRPGQHDQ
+525 
-535 HPIGGD
+535 
-541 AAHDEG
+541 
-547 TKHAGKTAA
+547 
-556 AGAAVGGVTGLAI
+556 
-569 GTAAAAALEPGL
+569 
-581 TVSRRR
+581 
-587 VRAPASALT
+587 
-596 PARWRAV
+596 

>member
-1 MAPALD
+1 M
-7 LRLRQHLAL
+7 
-16 TPQLQQA
+16 
-23 LRLLQLSA
+23 LS
-31 LEFAQEMGEA
+31 
-41 LVSNPFLEEG
+41 P
-51 AADSKTPRT
+51 
-60 AASSTLTEPTAPRR
+60 
-74 RADARA
+74 
-80 AAPDG
+80 
-85 EGEERYSYESP
+85 
-96 SFGSGGSGDIENDR
+96 
-110 TDWSEPEP
+110 
-118 SLHAH
+118 
-123 LRNQLMLQQMGERD
+123 MGERD
-137 RALTHLVV
+137 RALTHFVV

-159 ELAAADRRRADVD
+159 ELAAAAPPDAAVD
-172 ADELRVG
+172 ADELRAAVRLVQTLEPAG
-179 AAARAD
+179 VAARD
-185 ARACGRRARAT
+185 LQECLT
-196 CRSACML
+196 L

-216 CACKIV
+216 CARKIV
-222 QNHLPVL
+222 ENHLPIL

-241 VCDEKTMHQAIA
+241 LCDEQTMHQAIA

-283 RGKWMVSLNPAVVPR
+283 RGKWTVNLNPAVVPR

-470 RRTLGPLAESA
+470 RRTLGRSH
-481 GAGVR
+481 GA
-486 GGAWRKSSRDVS
+486 
-498 KRRLRPTPHSSA
+498 
-510 LHAAGFAASRRTRAS
+510 RA
-525 ISIRPGQHDQ
+525 Q
-535 HPIGGD
+535 
-541 AAHDEG
+541 A
-547 TKHAGKTAA
+547 
-556 AGAAVGGVTGLAI
+556 
-569 GTAAAAALEPGL
+569 
-581 TVSRRR
+581 
-587 VRAPASALT
+587 
-596 PARWRAV
+596 

>member
-1 MAPALD
+1 MRRRWAK
-7 LRLRQHLAL
+7 R
-16 TPQLQQA
+16 
-23 LRLLQLSA
+23 S
-31 LEFAQEMGEA
+31 
-41 LVSNPFLEEG
+41 SNNPFLEEG
-51 AADSKTPRT
+51 ATADGKP
-60 AASSTLTEPTAPRR
+60 AHGASETSTQPEPTATPTTPEP
-74 RADARA
+74 A
-80 AAPDG
+80 AQDG
-85 EGEERYSYESP
+85 EAEERYSYESP
-96 SFGSGGSGDIENDR
+96 SFGSGGSGDVENDR

-118 SLHAH
+118 SLQQH

-137 RALTHLVV
+137 HALTHLVV
-145 DALDDDGYLKVSLE
+145 DALDDDGYFKVSFE
-159 ELAAADRRRADVD
+159 ELAALISAEGDVEPD
-172 ADELRVG
+172 DIKSALRLVQTLEPAGVG
-179 AAARAD
+179 ARD
-185 ARACGRRARAT
+185 LQECLL
-196 CRSACML
+196 L
-203 QLEARSERGPAWE
+203 QLQARTERGPAWD

-222 QNHLPVL
+222 RHHLPVL

-253 LIRSLDPKPG
+253 LIRALDPKPG
-263 HRFGRGDARFVIPDV
+263 HRFGRGDARFVTPDV

-283 RGKWMVSLNPAVVPR
+283 RGKWQVSLNPAVVPR

-350 AFLEYGEVAMKPLA
+350 AFLDYGEVAMKPLA
-364 LKHIAAQLSLHE
+364 LKHIAAQLNLHE

-388 ATPRGVYEFKHFFSR
+388 ATPRGVFEFKHFFSR

-470 RRTLGPLAESA
+470 RRTLGRAQNLRAEA
-481 GAGVR
+481 
-486 GGAWRKSSRDVS
+486 
-498 KRRLRPTPHSSA
+498 
-510 LHAAGFAASRRTRAS
+510 
-525 ISIRPGQHDQ
+525 
-535 HPIGGD
+535 
-541 AAHDEG
+541 
-547 TKHAGKTAA
+547 
-556 AGAAVGGVTGLAI
+556 
-569 GTAAAAALEPGL
+569 
-581 TVSRRR
+581 
-587 VRAPASALT
+587 
-596 PARWRAV
+596 